1 MKPRS
6 FSLVQPIL
14 VPRAGA
20 HEEVILGAA
29 HASLRAFC
37 TDEGGGADSDRW
49 QTWLTQGPAKSVRRV
64 KAASHLDQIRQW
76 AAEEGVP
83 VGEHLGVI
91 ALPPAT
97 YEEMPK
103 RVRGAQVNGVDYA
116 PLPRPLPDSHEA
128 PLRIATLRSLTT
140 GKAAAQVAHAAW
152 GWSLNQAGG
161 APEPWFTLSFVSPS
175 EIRALSTQPGAVPVR
190 DAGSTEVAPG
200 TVTAVAIAEPR
211 G

>member
-14 VPRAGA
+14 VPRTGT
-20 HEEVILGAA
+20 HEEIILGAA

-37 TDEGGGADSDRW
+37 TDEGGRSDSGPW
-49 QTWLTQGPAKSVRRV
+49 QTWLSQGPAKSVRRV
-64 KAASHLDQIRQW
+64 KAPSHLDQVRQW

-83 VGEHLGVI
+83 VGEHLGVL
-91 ALPPAT
+91 ALPPMT

-116 PLPRPLPDSHEA
+116 PLPGPRPDSPEA
-128 PLRIATLRSLTT
+128 PLRIATLGSLTT

-175 EIRALSTQPGAVPVR
+175 EIRARSTQPGAVPVR
-190 DAGSTEVAPG
+190 DAGFTEVAPG